1 MTTAGA
7 ARARRSRRLGL
18 LAGLACLALVV
29 AACGT
34 PDPALSRPAAAAAQP
49 SAKILFAQK
58 GDIYE
63 WDGSSIHQLTKLGD
77 ASYPR
82 WSTDAS
88 QFVFVRSGDA
98 YSDLWIAN
106 ADGSGQ
112 KQLTHD
118 QPQGQIGTLDYVNNA
133 VWALDPVWSRA
144 GNDIAFVSDRGT
156 PKNYL
161 WLIRGVGSNAVRVP
175 GSTVN
180 GDNVEHPDF
189 SPDGKQIVFAQ
200 RVQSQANSLD
210 RWTQIWKVDLTS
222 GQLSPVV
229 KTDAGSYDPAWSP
242 DGKWIAY
249 IGRSGTTDDLWVIP
263 AQGGGQPVKLT
274 SSGNVVSPAWSPDG
288 SAIAFLQTDGVTF
301 QASYVSFSVDA
312 SGAPQA
318 GKVQNLFSAPQID
331 AVSGL
336 SWAP

>member
-1 MTTAGA
+1 MSG
-7 ARARRSRRLGL
+7 RGL
-18 LAGLACLALVV
+18 RPLRFLVVLACLALVP
-29 AACGT
+29 AACGS
-34 PDPALSRPAAAAAQP
+34 PDPALSQPAAAAAQP
-49 SAKILFAQK
+49 AAKILFAQK

-82 WSTDAS
+82 WSSDGS

-98 YSDLWIAN
+98 YSDIWTAN
-106 ADGSGQ
+106 ADGSAL
-112 KQLTHD
+112 KQLTRD
-118 QPQGQIGTLDYVNNA
+118 QPTGQIGTLDYVNNA

-144 GNDIAFVSDRGT
+144 GDDIAFVSDRGT
-156 PKNYL
+156 PQNYV

-189 SPDGKQIVFAQ
+189 SPDGKQLVFAQ
-200 RVQSQANSLD
+200 RVQSQTNSLD
-210 RWTQIWKVDLTS
+210 RWTQIWKVDLTT

-229 KTDAGSYDPAWSP
+229 KTDSGSFDPAWSP

-249 IGRSGTTDDLWVIP
+249 VGRTGTADDLWVIP
-263 AQGGGQPVKLT
+263 AQGSGQAVKLT
-274 SSGNVVSPAWSPDG
+274 STGNVVSPTWAPDG
-288 SAIAFLQTDGVTF
+288 SGIAFLQTDGVTF
-301 QASYVSFSVDA
+301 QASYISFSVDA
-312 SGAPQA
+312 SGAPQV
-318 GKVQNLFSAPQID
+318 GKVQNLFTAPLID